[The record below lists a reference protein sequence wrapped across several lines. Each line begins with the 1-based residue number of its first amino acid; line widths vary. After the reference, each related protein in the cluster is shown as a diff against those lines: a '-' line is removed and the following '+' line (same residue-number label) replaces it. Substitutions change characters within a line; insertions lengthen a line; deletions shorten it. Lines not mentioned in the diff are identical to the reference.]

1 MDLGMDTVMHIS
13 VLSMTTILYFVLSST
28 VSPRLFR
35 SWSHRTAADSHIKR
49 HFRSCDYVPGYFL
62 HALTVSFLSVFSLV
76 SHWRDT
82 NALQESTVA
91 VISAEISLSFW
102 VTDTLTS
109 IVKDPG
115 STVRRKQEF
124 AHHVSGIFCL
134 VVALW
139 YRGVAMEMSVVRL
152 LSQLSAVLL
161 VLRLLLLDLGMS
173 DTLLYL
179 LTFSAMI
186 LMHLLTRI
194 TPIPWYW
201 IKLYVYVTETDA
213 PLVTVGVL
221 VVVSLCIDGLNLFWL
236 RLMVRTYL
244 KYYPEKYNPFKNY

>member
-1 MDLGMDTVMHIS
+1 M
-13 VLSMTTILYFVLSST
+13 
-28 VSPRLFR
+28 SPRLFR

-49 HFRSCDYVPGYFL
+49 HFRSCDNVPGYFL
-62 HALTVSFLSVFSLV
+62 HALAISSLSVFSLV

-82 NALQESTVA
+82 SALQESTVA
-91 VISAEISLSFW
+91 VITAEISLSFW
-102 VTDTLTS
+102 VSYTFTS

-115 STVRRKQEF
+115 STVVRRKQEF
-124 AHHVSGIFCL
+124 AHHVSGILGL

-139 YRGVAMEMSVVRL
+139 YRGVAMEMSVIRL

-161 VLRLLLLDLGMS
+161 VLRLLLDLGMS
-173 DTLLYL
+173 GTLLYL

-186 LMHLLTRI
+186 LTHFLTRI
-194 TPIPWYW
+194 ASIPWYW
-201 IKLYVYVTETDA
+201 IKLYVLVTETDA

-236 RLMVRTYL
+236 RLMVRIYW
-244 KYYPEKYNPFKNY
+244 KYYPEKYNPFKNYWQPRITSVNK